1 MLNRDY
7 YDRFIEKTPFLKVMQ
22 SEGIFE
28 SAPNITKATGELITS
43 LFHLHKEE
51 GILLIRKNYN
61 NKYFVITTLGLY
73 HNIKGVVFSLK
84 WDEISSVGGGGDE
97 YRFYRNKRLVFSC
110 VPDYVLFGYA
120 NGSPNR
126 VRFFL
131 LLKTFPSYKN
141 SPSFEA
147 KQFETKFHEAMSNL
161 PDYLKDPYNSLDES
175 QMYNDYQIPESESIL
190 YYRYPFLSGQHF
202 IITDNAVYF
211 VDEDNKGNS
220 FRMRWDSIYSVGT
233 EARNL
238 CFYDKKGNKIAIPI
252 NNVVK
257 RKKRLFESEES
268 LLKDVELVKNIFT
281 DIHSSVK
288 CRFDIFT
295 ATYENYP
302 ERCFLSYEALPKE
315 NALYIP
321 RCPFCGSASYELSE
335 NYYKEVRKEKTK
347 HDLQDL
353 ASSAISVALDGKPSR
368 SSYDSQVT
376 PQYICHDCHQ
386 SWKVRWQKGEQ

>member
-7 YDRFIEKTPFLKVMQ
+7 YDRFIEKTPYLKVMQ
-22 SEGIFE
+22 KEGIFE
-28 SAPNITKATGELITS
+28 IAPNITKATGELVTS
-43 LFHLHKEE
+43 LFHLNKGE
-51 GILLIRKNYN
+51 GILLIRKNYD

-73 HNIKGVVFSLK
+73 HNIRGVVFCLK

-97 YRFYRNKRLVFSC
+97 YWFYRNKRLVFSC

-120 NGSPNR
+120 AGSPDR
-126 VRFFL
+126 VRFLL
-131 LLKTFPSYKN
+131 LLKTFPSYKY

-147 KQFETKFHEAMSNL
+147 KQFETKFREAMSNL
-161 PDYLKDPYNSLDES
+161 PDYMNPYDSPLES
-175 QMYNDYQIPESESIL
+175 VYNDHQIPDTESIL
-190 YYRYPFLSGQHF
+190 YYRYHFLSGQSF
-202 IITDNAVYF
+202 IITDNSIYF
-211 VDEDNKGNS
+211 DGEDKINS

-238 CFYDKKGNKIAIPI
+238 CFYDKQGNKITIPI

-268 LLKDVELVKNIFT
+268 LLKDVELVKDIFKNILL
-281 DIHSSVK
+281 SVK
-288 CRFDIFT
+288 CKFDKFN
-295 ATYENYP
+295 ATFPNYP
-302 ERCFLSYEALPKE
+302 ERYFLNYEALPKE

-321 RCPFCGSASYELSE
+321 RCPYCGSASYELSE
-335 NYYKEVRKEKTK
+335 NYYKEDRKAHAK

-353 ASSAISVALDGKPSR
+353 ASSAISVALGGKPSR

-386 SWKVRWQKGEQ
+386 LWKVRWQKGEQ

>member
-7 YDRFIEKTPFLKVMQ
+7 YDRFIEKTPYLTVMQ
-22 SEGIFE
+22 NEGIFE
-28 SAPNITKATGELITS
+28 SAPNITKATGELVTS
-43 LFHLHKEE
+43 LFHLNKGE

-73 HNIKGVVFSLK
+73 HNIRGVVFSLK
-84 WDEISSVGGGGDE
+84 WDEISSVGGGVDE
-97 YRFYRNKRLVFSC
+97 YCFYRNKRLVFSC
-110 VPDYVLFGYA
+110 VPDYVLFGYGP
-120 NGSPNR
+120 GSPNR
-126 VRFFL
+126 GMFFL
-131 LLKTFPSYKN
+131 LLKTFPSYKY

-161 PDYLKDPYNSLDES
+161 PYFMKDLYDSPDEN
-175 QMYNDYQIPESESIL
+175 MYDKYQIPDTESIL

-202 IITDNAVYF
+202 MITDNSIYF
-211 VDEDNKGNS
+211 VDEDNKDNS

-238 CFYDKKGNKIAIPI
+238 CFYDKKGNKIAISI

-321 RCPFCGSASYELSE
+321 RCPFCGSASYELSQ
-335 NYYKEVRKEKTK
+335 NYYKEDRKEHIK

-353 ASSAISVALDGKPSR
+353 ASSAISVALGGKPSR
-368 SSYDSQVT
+368 SYYDSPVT
-376 PQYICHDCHQ
+376 PQYICHDCHKL
-386 SWKVRWQKGEQ
+386 WNMNWIEGD